1 MQNSN
6 DEPNVKSLKLRGRRA
21 VDVEHRNKVK
31 EDEVRIN
38 VIISNLYN
46 VDLEEAKDIHINY
59 HSDRIV
65 FFLLGR
71 AKKSGMTDSMFVDRV
86 KNLDIYEHAS
96 MVAQGELIE
105 MAAVDVLYKEYVRQ
119 KVEEVEKTD
128 ILTSTADHFF
138 IYSVQNVHCDSIYF

>member
-38 VIISNLYN
+38 AKISNIYN

-59 HSDRIV
+59 HSDRIL

-105 MAAVDVLYKEYVRQ
+105 MAAVDVLYKELCEAESRGGSREDRY
-119 KVEEVEKTD
+119 
-128 ILTSTADHFF
+128 INF
-138 IYSVQNVHCDSIYF
+138 YG

>member
-6 DEPNVKSLKLRGRRA
+6 NESNVESLKLRGRNA
-21 VDVEHRNKVK
+21 IEIEHKNKFK
-31 EDEVRIN
+31 EDETRID
-38 VIISNLYN
+38 IKISNIYR

-59 HSDRIV
+59 HSDRIL

-105 MAAVDVLYKEYVRQ
+105 MAAVDVLYKELCEAES
-119 KVEEVEKTD
+119 K
-128 ILTSTADHFF
+128 
-138 IYSVQNVHCDSIYF
+138 